1 MDYKAFKAG
10 IPLFDTIEALK
21 PEKFALQNAK
31 NEQILKII
39 IEMKGGNIITLEQFA
54 AKDSESVLNMFIDLI
69 NSKLIALKKQFLS
82 I

>member
-31 NEQILKII
+31 NEQILKI
-39 IEMKGGNIITLEQFA
+39 
-54 AKDSESVLNMFIDLI
+54 
-69 NSKLIALKKQFLS
+69 KLVRENGKQKS
-82 I
+82 R